1 MSQKPPTEPTPGDD
15 PKSMIVHARAEGRAH
30 ATEADGKPLAIVAIC
45 QAYFRMVA
53 QMAIQT
59 GNPDEALDQL
69 LDIHRASAR
78 LELQS
83 LREAGL

>member
-1 MSQKPPTEPTPGDD
+1 MSQKPPTEPTPADD
-15 PKSMIVHARAEGRAH
+15 PKSMIVHARAKGRAH
-30 ATEADGKPLAIVAIC
+30 AADADGKPLAIVAIC

-53 QMAIQT
+53 QMAIKT

-78 LELQS
+78 LELQA

>member
-1 MSQKPPTEPTPGDD
+1 MSQKPPIEPTQADEV
-15 PKSMIVHARAEGRAH
+15 KSVIVSARVEGRAH
-30 ATEADGKPLAIVAIC
+30 AAEADGKPLAIVAIC

-59 GNPDEALDQL
+59 GNPDEALDRL

-78 LELQS
+78 LELQA